1 MEPGSIALFVGA
13 RTLVRSG
20 DTEFPFRQDS
30 DFWYLTGFDQPD
42 PAAVQPA
49 ARSGQH
55 TGIPILPPLGKLF
68 AFARRA
74 ARLAVGAIAV
84 RVTRLMTKVL

>member
-1 MEPGSIALFVGA
+1 MFAARRQRFREAMEPGSIALFVGA

-42 PAAVQPA
+42 AVA
-49 ARSGQH
+49 V
-55 TGIPILPPLGKLF
+55 L
-68 AFARRA
+68 RA
-74 ARLAVGAIAV
+74 D
-84 RVTRLMTKVL
+84 KD